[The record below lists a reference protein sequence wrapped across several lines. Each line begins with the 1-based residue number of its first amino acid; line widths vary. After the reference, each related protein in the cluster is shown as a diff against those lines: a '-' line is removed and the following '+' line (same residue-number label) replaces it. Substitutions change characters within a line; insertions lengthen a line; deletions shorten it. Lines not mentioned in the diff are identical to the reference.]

1 MITAI
6 VNFKLPEGTTREQ
19 ARELY
24 EASVPRFEGLPG
36 LIRKYYLYGEDGTGG
51 GAYLWESRE
60 AAEAVYTGEWRK
72 AIEERY
78 GVAPTI
84 AYFDTDVIV
93 DNTRATAAAAE

>member
-6 VNFKLPEGTTREQ
+6 VNFKLPDGTTREQ
-19 ARELY
+19 ARELF

-36 LIRKYYLYGEDGTGG
+36 LIRKYYLYGDNGIGG

-60 AAEAVYTGEWRK
+60 AADRVYSDEWRK
-72 AIEERY
+72 SIEQRY

-84 AYFDTDVIV
+84 TYFDTDVIV
-93 DNTRATAAAAE
+93 DNTLKTAAAAE